1 MDLTT
6 SLRDLLSTALRAAMK
21 ARDKQ
26 AVSALRSAL
35 ARIANAE
42 AVPIDTMPAAGAIG
56 EGSVGHGAAD
66 APRGE
71 LDESEIRALVE
82 AEVTEHEQAAD
93 LLAASG
99 QVAVADG
106 LRARAAVLRSHLG

>member
-1 MDLTT
+1 MDLRT
-6 SLRDLLSTALRAAMK
+6 SLQAAVPAAMK
-21 ARDKQ
+21 ARDKE

-56 EGSVGHGAAD
+56 EGPVGHGAAD
-66 APRGE
+66 APRRQ
-71 LDESEIRALVE
+71 LDESEIRALVM

-106 LRARAAVLRSHLG
+106 LRAQAAVLRSHLG